1 MLSGLNFNTTNNV
14 LPLNTRVPGATHL
27 APLTRSAAT
36 HVRPA
41 SISSFQSQLG
51 IYLCILLT
59 LFFYLNRLFYC
70 LFNKYSMLTQYF
82 FYIILGINYMLPEN
96 AHEQTNGSTNS
107 TGSLSYTPF
116 QQRNDVTS
124 YSGTGFIRNP
134 TS

>member
-1 MLSGLNFNTTNNV
+1 
-14 LPLNTRVPGATHL
+14 
-27 APLTRSAAT
+27 
-36 HVRPA
+36 
-41 SISSFQSQLG
+41 
-51 IYLCILLT
+51 
-59 LFFYLNRLFYC
+59 
-70 LFNKYSMLTQYF
+70 MLTQYF

>member
-1 MLSGLNFNTTNNV
+1 
-14 LPLNTRVPGATHL
+14 
-27 APLTRSAAT
+27 
-36 HVRPA
+36 
-41 SISSFQSQLG
+41 
-51 IYLCILLT
+51 
-59 LFFYLNRLFYC
+59 
-70 LFNKYSMLTQYF
+70 
-82 FYIILGINYMLPEN
+82 MLPEN